1 MDEALEKNTIIKKIQ
16 SFFPLQLLFAQIKYN
31 LISIFFWLFLF
42 AIILDNA
49 GSAFGVPFLFLSP
62 EYLNEVSLGAF
73 FMMGFAVGGFIMGF
87 NTYSYIKIGSR
98 FPFLTTLS
106 RPFFK
111 FCINNSIIPTLFYL
125 LFIIQIS
132 VFQNNEELQSKVD
145 ILLFIT
151 SLIAGSI
158 TFFTL
163 SFLYFFRVGKKNK
176 YPVHDEQSTKPI
188 SSITHKHENWFNR
201 YNSSEFNSSIYIGKG
216 LKLFT
221 SRSSSHFDQSLVEKV
236 FAKNKIN
243 GSIFEIAT
251 IVVFFILGAFHN
263 YDIFE
268 VPAGASIVLLFTISL
283 MLFSALHSWFKTWV
297 YPLLLLTILTMN
309 SLSESTPFFKYTN
322 YAYGLDYENTQK
334 DEYSIEAIK
343 NITTNKIINDS
354 TYKSYLS
361 TLENWKAKTGEAKPK
376 LVIINT
382 SGGGSRSALWTVTV
396 LQKSD
401 EALNSKLSKHTQ
413 LITGASGGMVGA
425 SYYRELLLQE
435 QLNLIENA
443 QAKKY
448 RNNIGKDMLNK
459 LSFTASTNDIFIRYQ
474 TLEYNGLKYTKDRG
488 YAFEEQL
495 LKNTDQALNHN
506 LGYYAPFEKNG
517 SIPTI
522 VFSPTI
528 INDGRRLLI
537 SSQNLNFLTANHGGP
552 AKMTKSNENIDIHS
566 LLKHQDVGQL
576 RFTSA
581 LRSSATFPFVMPMV
595 TLPTTPEIQLM
606 DAGLRDNYGG
616 KTMIEFLFVMKDWIK
631 ENTSGVIVL
640 QIRDTKKVLDDES
653 YSQVSFIDKL
663 TLPFGNMYKNF
674 PRVQDFDQE
683 ELMKLSTPGFDFP
696 IDLISFN
703 LRERSKDR
711 ISLSWHLTQ
720 SEKIKIENAFE
731 SNQNQNSL
739 QQLKRIL

>member
-1 MDEALEKNTIIKKIQ
+1 MEEAQEKRNLFNLIR

-31 LISIFFWLFLF
+31 LISLFFWIFLF
-42 AIILDNA
+42 AIVLDRA

-62 EYLNEVSLGAF
+62 EYLNEVSMGSF

-87 NTYSYIKIGSR
+87 NTYSYIKIGPF

-111 FCINNSIIPTLFYL
+111 FCINNSAIPTLFYL
-125 LFIIQIS
+125 IFIIKIS
-132 VFQNNEELQSKVD
+132 VFQYNEELQTKSD
-145 ILLFIT
+145 IALFIFA
-151 SLIAGSI
+151 LIAGSI
-158 TFFTL
+158 AFFIL

-176 YPVHDEQSTKPI
+176 YPVHDDQSTKPI
-188 SSITHKHENWFNR
+188 SSITHKHENWFARFNT
-201 YNSSEFNSSIYIGKG
+201 SEFNSSIYIGKG

-251 IVVFFILGAFHN
+251 ILIFFTLGAFHN

-268 VPAGASIVLLFTISL
+268 VPAGASIVLLVTIAL
-283 MLFSALHSWFKTWV
+283 MLFSALHSWFKSWV
-297 YPLLLLTILTMN
+297 YPLLLVTIFTMN
-309 SLSESTPFFKYTN
+309 YLSQSTPFFKYTN
-322 YAYGLDYENTQK
+322 YAYGLDYSGTPK
-334 DEYSIEAIK
+334 DEYSIDAIK
-343 NITTNKIINDS
+343 NITTNKTLNDS
-354 TYKSYLS
+354 TYKSYLL
-361 TLENWKAKTGEAKPK
+361 TLEHWKSNTGEAKPK
-376 LVIINT
+376 LVIVNT

-396 LQKSD
+396 LQKTD
-401 EALNSKLSKHTQ
+401 EALNGKLSNHTQ

-425 SYYRELLLQE
+425 AYYRELLLQRS
-435 QLNLIENA
+435 LGLIDNA
-443 QAKKY
+443 QQKKY
-448 RNNIGKDMLNK
+448 RDNIGNDMLNK
-459 LSFTASTNDIFIRYQ
+459 LSFTASTNDIFVRYQ
-474 TLEYNGLKYTKDRG
+474 TLEYNKQKYTKDRG

-506 LGYYAPFEKNG
+506 LGYYAPYEQSG
-517 SIPTI
+517 VIPTI
-522 VFSPTI
+522 IFSPTI

-566 LLKHQDVGQL
+566 LLKHQDVQQL
-576 RFTSA
+576 RFTTA
-581 LRSSATFPFVMPMV
+581 LRSNATFPFVMPMI
-595 TLPTTPEIQLM
+595 TLPTSPEIQLM

-616 KTMIEFLFVMKDWIK
+616 KTMMEFLYVMKEWIK
-631 ENTSGVIVL
+631 ENTSGVIVV

-653 YSQVSFIDKL
+653 YSQISFIDKL

-683 ELMKLSTPGFDFP
+683 ELMKLSTQGMDFP
-696 IDLISFN
+696 VDLISFN
-703 LRERSKDR
+703 LREKSKDR

-720 SEKIKIENAFE
+720 SEKIKIENAFD
-731 SNQNQNSL
+731 SPKNQNSL

>member
-1 MDEALEKNTIIKKIQ
+1 MEEAQEKRNLFNLIR

-31 LISIFFWLFLF
+31 LISLFFWIFLF
-42 AIILDNA
+42 AIVLDRA

-62 EYLNEVSLGAF
+62 EYLNEVSMGSF

-87 NTYSYIKIGSR
+87 NTYSYIKIGPF

-111 FCINNSIIPTLFYL
+111 FCINNSAIPTLFYL
-125 LFIIQIS
+125 IFIIKIS
-132 VFQNNEELQSKVD
+132 VFQYNEELQTKSD
-145 ILLFIT
+145 IALFIFA
-151 SLIAGSI
+151 LIAGSI
-158 TFFTL
+158 AFFIL

-176 YPVHDEQSTKPI
+176 YPVHDDQSTKPI
-188 SSITHKHENWFNR
+188 SSITHKHENWFARFNT
-201 YNSSEFNSSIYIGKG
+201 SEFNSSIYIGKG

-251 IVVFFILGAFHN
+251 ILIFFTLGAFHN

-268 VPAGASIVLLFTISL
+268 VPAGASIVLLVTIAL
-283 MLFSALHSWFKTWV
+283 MLFSALHSWFKSWV
-297 YPLLLLTILTMN
+297 YPLLLVTIFTMN
-309 SLSESTPFFKYTN
+309 YLSQSTPFFKYTN
-322 YAYGLDYENTQK
+322 YAYGLDYSGTPK
-334 DEYSIEAIK
+334 DEYSIDAIK
-343 NITTNKIINDS
+343 NITTNKTLNDS
-354 TYKSYLS
+354 TYKSYLL
-361 TLENWKAKTGEAKPK
+361 TLEHWKSNTGESKPK
-376 LVIINT
+376 LVIVNT

-396 LQKSD
+396 LQKTD
-401 EALNSKLSKHTQ
+401 EALNGKLSNHTQ

-425 SYYRELLLQE
+425 AYYRELLLQRS
-435 QLNLIENA
+435 LGLIDNA
-443 QAKKY
+443 QQKKY
-448 RNNIGKDMLNK
+448 RDNIGNDMLNK
-459 LSFTASTNDIFIRYQ
+459 LSFTASTNDIFVRYQ
-474 TLEYNGLKYTKDRG
+474 TLEYNKQKYTKDRG

-506 LGYYAPFEKNG
+506 LGYYAPYEQSG
-517 SIPTI
+517 VIPTI
-522 VFSPTI
+522 IFSPTI

-566 LLKHQDVGQL
+566 LLKHQDVQQL
-576 RFTSA
+576 RFTTA
-581 LRSSATFPFVMPMV
+581 LRSNATFPFVMPMI
-595 TLPTTPEIQLM
+595 TLPTSPEIQLM

-616 KTMIEFLFVMKDWIK
+616 KTMMEFLYVMKEWIK
-631 ENTSGVIVL
+631 ENTSGVIVV

-653 YSQVSFIDKL
+653 YSQISFIDKL

-683 ELMKLSTPGFDFP
+683 ELMKLSTQGMDFP
-696 IDLISFN
+696 VDLISFN
-703 LRERSKDR
+703 LREKSKDR

-720 SEKIKIENAFE
+720 SEKIKIENAFD
-731 SNQNQNSL
+731 SPKNQNSL